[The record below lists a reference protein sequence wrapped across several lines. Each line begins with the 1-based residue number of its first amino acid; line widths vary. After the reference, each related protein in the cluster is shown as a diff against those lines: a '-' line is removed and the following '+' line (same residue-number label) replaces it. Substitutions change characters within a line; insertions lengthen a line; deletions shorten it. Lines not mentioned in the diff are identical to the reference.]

1 MTAPITTV
9 DEAVSTIETCIDL
22 LEKIPNAN
30 EILRS
35 LTVNQIRQKL
45 WELREQL
52 AAGDVVWVAGITS
65 SERLTSSP
73 KQKLLSGMPF
83 PKVVE
88 APNVKD

>member
-30 EILRS
+30 DILRS

-52 AAGDVVWVAGITS
+52 AAGDVVWVAGGTS
-65 SERLTSSP
+65 SERLTSRP
-73 KQKLLSGMPF
+73 KQKLLNGMPF
-83 PKVVE
+83 PKIVE
-88 APNVKD
+88 ASNVKD